1 MISIIVDIIIYN
13 IGIVIRKVREEK
25 GITQEVM
32 ASELDITQSNYGRL
46 EKNDNRLTAPKLL
59 KIAQILNVSISYLF
73 NEQTSKVIHQQHND
87 SPSAYNVENL
97 YQDNKEIYDKLIN
110 SHKNQIV
117 NQKEEIQFL
126 RNQLATD

>member
-59 KIAQILNVSISYLF
+59 KIAQILNVSVSYLF
-73 NEQTSKVIHQQHND
+73 NEQTSKVINQQHND
-87 SPSAYNVENL
+87 APSAYNVENL
-97 YQDNKEIYDKLIN
+97 YQDNKEIYDKLISSN
-110 SHKNQIV
+110 KDQIM
-117 NQKEEIQFL
+117 NLKEEIQFL
-126 RNQLATD
+126 RGQLAPD